1 MKRPPVILSEVSH
14 LLSDKMNEFVKG
26 IALSETKSVFK
37 KALVQFAEKN
47 EVTCPENQLLI
58 RANGEGVPYYTYCI
72 AFAEKKRVTFKEVLG
87 VKVDFKNREQIAEPF
102 ISKTIN
108 RLSEKHACNL
118 DDVKIYACTFDPKAK
133 DVYLFGYIKNQKI
146 GQISFD
152 WLFS

>member
-1 MKRPPVILSEVSH
+1 
-14 LLSDKMNEFVKG
+14 MNEFVKG

-37 KALVQFAEKN
+37 KALVQFAKKN

-58 RANGEGVPYYTYCI
+58 RANGEGVPYYTYFI
-72 AFAEKKRVTFKEVLG
+72 SFAEKNRLTFKEVLG

>member
-72 AFAEKKRVTFKEVLG
+72 AFAEKKRVTFKEV
-87 VKVDFKNREQIAEPF
+87 KFTMTNH
-102 ISKTIN
+102 
-108 RLSEKHACNL
+108 LSMLSN
-118 DDVKIYACTFDPKAK
+118 I
-133 DVYLFGYIKNQKI
+133 
-146 GQISFD
+146 
-152 WLFS
+152 

>member
-1 MKRPPVILSEVSH
+1 
-14 LLSDKMNEFVKG
+14 MNQFIKE

-37 KALVQFAEKN
+37 KALVNFSKKN
-47 EVTCPENQLLI
+47 DVACTENQLLI
-58 RANGEGVPYYTYCI
+58 RANEEGVPYYTYCI
-72 AFAEKKRVTFKEVLG
+72 AFSEKKRVTFREVLG
-87 VKVDFKNREQIAEPF
+87 VKVDLKNREQVAEPF
-102 ISKTIN
+102 ISKTIG
-108 RLSEKHACNL
+108 RLSEKHSCNL